1 MADTFT
7 LKVIARIKSDFTQK
21 FGIPRQSSLGGGQLS
36 TVVFEPE
43 YRDANALRGIE
54 GYSHLWLIW
63 GFSMVERQGWRPTVK
78 PPALAATPVWGYLP
92 PVPPT
97 APTP

>member
-54 GYSHLWLIW
+54 GYSTCGSYGAFPWW
-63 GFSMVERQGWRPTVK
+63 NAGAGVQP
-78 PPALAATPVWGYLP
+78 
-92 PVPPT
+92 
-97 APTP
+97 

>member
-43 YRDANALRGIE
+43 YRDADAVRGIE
-54 GYSHLWLIW
+54 G
-63 GFSMVERQGWRPTVK
+63 
-78 PPALAATPVWGYLP
+78 
-92 PVPPT
+92 
-97 APTP
+97 

>member
-63 GFSMVERQGWRPTVK
+63 GFPWWNARAGVQP
-78 PPALAATPVWGYLP
+78 
-92 PVPPT
+92 
-97 APTP
+97 